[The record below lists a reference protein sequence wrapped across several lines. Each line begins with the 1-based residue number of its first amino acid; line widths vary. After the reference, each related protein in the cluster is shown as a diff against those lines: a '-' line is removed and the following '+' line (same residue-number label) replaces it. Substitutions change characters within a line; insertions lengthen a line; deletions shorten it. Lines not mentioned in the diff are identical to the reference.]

1 MSEYHEPTG
10 KTPLIDP
17 DERRWLERKAV
28 QLARELNC
36 PLPDALV
43 AARCEFESLRSRPKA
58 VVIPLVG
65 RARIGL
71 RPPHEASS

>member
-1 MSEYHEPTG
+1 MSECSEATG

-43 AARCEFESLRSRPKA
+43 AARYEFESLRSRPKA
-58 VVIPLVG
+58 PVIPLVG
-65 RARIGL
+65 RTRVGL
-71 RPPHEASS
+71 RQSHEASS